1 MAGKM
6 LIADIRDREKVSGH
20 FLVQQKQVP
29 LNKNGKP
36 YLALTLM
43 DRSGQIEARMWDN
56 VEQFSDS
63 FDSGD
68 IVELEGAA
76 VSYQGKVQLK
86 VNHLSRLDKDS
97 VNMADFLPTTSR
109 DRDEML
115 GRMHRLLESI
125 SRPELRRL
133 VLEIID
139 SPEVRRGFFLSPAAK
154 SIHHAWVG
162 GLLEHT
168 LQVMELCDAAA
179 ARYPEQMNRD
189 LLLAGA
195 FLHDIGKIRELSLE
209 AGFDYTDEGRLLGH
223 IVIGAEMVTERA
235 ARHPGLDA
243 GTVMKLVHLVLSHHG
258 SFEFGSPRRPKI
270 PEAFVLHYLD
280 EMDSK
285 LQAFFDVARQEP
297 GKRWSSYQRVFD
309 RYLLLGEP
317 EPVVEEGPALAR
329 EEPRPVTDQRHH
341 PFREALRETGEAGD
355 KEKVQASLFGQ
366 EKVRED

>member
-1 MAGKM
+1 M
-6 LIADIRDREKVSGH
+6 LVADIRDREKVSGH

-56 VEQFSDS
+56 VEQFSNS
-63 FDSGD
+63 FESGD
-68 IVELEGAA
+68 VVELEGTA

-86 VNHLSRLDKDS
+86 VNHIGRLDKAK
-97 VNMADFLPTTSR
+97 VNMAEFLPTTSR

-115 GRMHRLLESI
+115 GRMRRLLESI
-125 SRPELRRL
+125 SRPELRRML
-133 VLEIID
+133 LDIID
-139 SPEVRRGFFLSPAAK
+139 QPAVRRGFFLAPAAK

-168 LQVMELCDAAA
+168 LQVMEICEAMAAF
-179 ARYPEQMNRD
+179 YPGRLNRD

-223 IVIGAEMVTERA
+223 IVLGAEMVSEFA
-235 ARHPGLDA
+235 ARHPEI
-243 GTVMKLVHLVLSHHG
+243 GTGTEMKLVHLVLSHHG

-285 LQAFFDVARQEP
+285 LQAFFDIARQEA

-317 EPVVEEGPALAR
+317 EAVSEEGLAPPR
-329 EEPRPVTDQRHH
+329 EQESAATDLRHH
-341 PFREALRETGEAGD
+341 PFREALAKNQDASE
-355 KEKVQASLFGQ
+355 KESMQASLFRQ
-366 EKVRED
+366 DKALED